1 MNPASSYGP
10 DGRSSAASGSVRKRK
25 LALAGNRS
33 RRLTKTILLGSA
45 VVFLAIA
52 WLARELE
59 LDTAELRGYLITSL
73 LLVAVVVVLAV
84 LMAGVIGLV
93 RRFLR

>member
-1 MNPASSYGP
+1 MNPLSRSGREGHSSPASN
-10 DGRSSAASGSVRKRK
+10 SVRKRK

-33 RRLTKTILLGSA
+33 RRLTRTILLGSA

-52 WLARELE
+52 WLAEELD

-73 LLVAVVVVLAV
+73 LLVAGVVLLAV
-84 LMAGVIGLV
+84 IMAGLIGLV
-93 RRFLR
+93 RRFLQ

>member
-1 MNPASSYGP
+1 MNPTSSCGP
-10 DGRSSAASGSVRKRK
+10 DGRSSPASDSVRKRK
-25 LALAGNRS
+25 LALSGNRS
-33 RRLTKTILLGSA
+33 RRLTRTILLGSA
-45 VVFLAIA
+45 AVFLAIA

-73 LLVAVVVVLAV
+73 LLVAAVVLLAV
-84 LMAGVIGLV
+84 LMAGLIGLV

>member
-1 MNPASSYGP
+1 MNPTSSCGP
-10 DGRSSAASGSVRKRK
+10 DRRSSPSSDSVSKRK

-33 RRLTKTILLGSA
+33 RRLTRTVLLGSA

-73 LLVAVVVVLAV
+73 LLVAAVVLLAV
-84 LMAGVIGLV
+84 LMAGLIGLV